1 MWMDKQLLLCLQIVR
16 GPSYSFIANISVEA
30 CTNSMMRGDF
40 CNSSVYPLSCKAS
53 DVSNV
58 LESKVNKSMLE
69 NLVTCKSNSEAF
81 CVHEGVPNFFSL
93 NIMNVAEEIII
104 TATNIRF
111 NVTPSNDM
119 SLMCFVRH
127 GAMPS
132 ETSNDYSIDIAKN
145 PLVIHS
151 PLIGLWYIS
160 IVPVN
165 LTKTQVSNVRVCYSV
180 ESQVLQCPLG
190 KAGPNCTMD
199 SYFLQVG
206 IKFFAWCCHLLFFLY
221 NMIKW
226 ALKCVHGIF
235 RGTTNCILGIEI

>member
-1 MWMDKQLLLCLQIVR
+1 
-16 GPSYSFIANISVEA
+16 
-30 CTNSMMRGDF
+30 MMRGDF
-40 CNSSVYPLSCKAS
+40 CNSSVYPLSCAAS
-53 DVSNV
+53 VVSNA
-58 LESKVNKSMLE
+58 LEAKVNKSMLE
-69 NLVTCKSNSEAF
+69 NLVTCKSNFEAF

-93 NIMNVAEEIII
+93 DIMNVAEEIII

-111 NVTPSNDM
+111 NVTGSNDI

-132 ETSNDYSIDIAKN
+132 VTSNDYSIDISKS

-151 PLIGLWYIS
+151 PLIGRWYIS

-165 LTKTQVSNVRVCYSV
+165 LTKTQDNSVRVCYSV

-199 SYFLQVG
+199 SYLLQVV
-206 IKFFAWCCHLLFFLY
+206 F
-221 NMIKW
+221 
-226 ALKCVHGIF
+226 
-235 RGTTNCILGIEI
+235 